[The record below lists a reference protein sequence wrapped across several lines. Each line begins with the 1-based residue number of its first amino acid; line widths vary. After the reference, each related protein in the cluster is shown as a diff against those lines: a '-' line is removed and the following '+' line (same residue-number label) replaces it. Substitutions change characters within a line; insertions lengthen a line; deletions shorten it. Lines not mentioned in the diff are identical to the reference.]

1 MLSEL
6 YYKNNKKR
14 GRELKKKEAGQA
26 LTRTEY
32 VHQTKYL
39 FANLRKE
46 IAEVD
51 HQKTKTKLET
61 ATETVAET
69 NELT

>member
-14 GRELKKKEAGQA
+14 GRELKKKEACPA

-39 FANLRKE
+39 FANLQKE

-51 HQKTKTKLET
+51 HQKTKPKT